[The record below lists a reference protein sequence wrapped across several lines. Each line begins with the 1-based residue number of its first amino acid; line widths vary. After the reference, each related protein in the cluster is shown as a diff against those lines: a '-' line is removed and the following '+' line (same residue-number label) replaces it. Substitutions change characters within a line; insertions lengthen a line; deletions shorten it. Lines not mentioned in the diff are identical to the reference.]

1 LFIFALSSKNV
12 GTMAAVVYS
21 ESQVG
26 KANET
31 GKDKLF
37 TRSYIYMCLAN
48 FLMAFSFFLLVPTLP
63 FYLVDTFALES
74 DIVGLVLSCY
84 VIAVL
89 CIRPFS
95 GAIADIFPRKKVYVI
110 SYILFAVSFI
120 GYMFVYTDI
129 LIFILLR
136 VVHGFAFGA
145 LNTTGNTLVID
156 IMPSSRRGEGLG
168 YFGVTNNLA
177 MAFGPMTGLFLIDG
191 GSYGLLFFAA
201 FMVACMGLLFAAIV
215 KVKWRQPLERVDKLF
230 SVDRFILLAGI
241 PASVA
246 FFMLAVPYGMTSS
259 YIALYASEVGITSAV
274 GLFFTVQGAGL
285 IVSRLLSGK
294 RVDKGYIT
302 QTISCGILIAL
313 LGVIGEAALSLV
325 CGFSIGMGYA
335 LYFLSAFLIG
345 YGFGTIFPA
354 FNTLFINMAP
364 HSRRATANATYLTG
378 WDVGIGAG
386 MLLGGALSVNGY
398 SGSFAFSAIL
408 VIAAM
413 VYFVVFVAKHFQRH
427 RLR

>member
-1 LFIFALSSKNV
+1 MSA
-12 GTMAAVVYS
+12 
-21 ESQVG
+21 
-26 KANET
+26 
-31 GKDKLF
+31 DDRLF
-37 TRSYIYMCLAN
+37 TRSYIFMCLAN
-48 FLMAFSFFLLVPTLP
+48 FLTAFSFFLLVPTLP
-63 FYLVDTFALES
+63 FYLVENFGLEP

-84 VIAVL
+84 VVAVL
-89 CIRPFS
+89 CIRPFA
-95 GAIADIFPRKKVYVI
+95 GFVADVFPRKKVYVI
-110 SYILFAVSFI
+110 SYTLFALAFV
-120 GYMFVYTDI
+120 GYLFAFTDI
-129 LIFILLR
+129 IMFIILR

-177 MAFGPMTGLFLIDG
+177 MAFGPMTGLFLIEG
-191 GSYGLLFFAA
+191 GNYTLLFSAA
-201 FMVACMGLLFAAIV
+201 LLVACVGLLFAVLV
-215 KVKWRQPLERVDKLF
+215 KVKWRQPREKVDKVF
-230 SVDRFILLAGI
+230 SIDRFILLAGI

-246 FFMLAVPYGMTSS
+246 FFMLAIPYGMTSS
-259 YIALYASEVGITSAV
+259 YIAIYASEVGIISGV

-294 RVDKGYIT
+294 RVDKGFIT
-302 QTISCGILIAL
+302 QTISRGIVIAL
-313 LGVIGEAALSLV
+313 AGVVGEALLALA
-325 CGFSIGMGYA
+325 CGYSIEVGYV

-398 SGSFAFSAIL
+398 SGSFAFAAIL
-408 VIAAM
+408 VLLAL
-413 VYFVVFVAKHFQRH
+413 VYFVFFVAKHFMRH

>member
-1 LFIFALSSKNV
+1 
-12 GTMAAVVYS
+12 MDAVV
-21 ESQVG
+21 
-26 KANET
+26 
-31 GKDKLF
+31 KDRLF

-48 FLMAFSFFLLVPTLP
+48 FLTAFSFFLLVPTLP
-63 FYLVDTFALES
+63 FYLVDNFGLEP

-84 VIAVL
+84 VLAVL
-89 CIRPFS
+89 CIRPFA
-95 GAIADIFPRKKVYVI
+95 GFVADVFPRKKVYLI
-110 SYILFAVSFI
+110 SYVLFALSFVGYLFVYSEILF
-120 GYMFVYTDI
+120 
-129 LIFILLR
+129 FILLR

-177 MAFGPMTGLFLIDG
+177 MAFGPMTGLFLIEG
-191 GSYGLLFFAA
+191 GYNQLFFAA
-201 FMVACMGLLFAAIV
+201 LLTACMGLLFASIV
-215 KVKWRQPLERVDKLF
+215 KVKWRQPIEKIGKVF
-230 SVDRFILLAGI
+230 AIDRFILLEGI
-241 PASVA
+241 PASLA
-246 FFMLAVPYGMTSS
+246 FFMLAIPYGMTSS
-259 YIALYASEVGITSAV
+259 YIAIYAAEVGITEGV
-274 GLFFTVQGAGL
+274 GFFFTIQGAGL
-285 IVSRLLSGK
+285 IVSRLISGK

-302 QTISCGILIAL
+302 QTISRGIVIAL
-313 LGVIGEAALSLV
+313 VGVVGEALLAAV
-325 CGFSIGMGYA
+325 CGFDFTAGFA

-398 SGSFAFSAIL
+398 SGSFTFSAIL
-408 VIAAM
+408 VFTALI
-413 VYFVVFVAKHFQRH
+413 YFVLFVSKHFMRH

>member
-1 LFIFALSSKNV
+1 MSA
-12 GTMAAVVYS
+12 
-21 ESQVG
+21 
-26 KANET
+26 
-31 GKDKLF
+31 DDRLF
-37 TRSYIYMCLAN
+37 TRSYIFMCLAN
-48 FLMAFSFFLLVPTLP
+48 FLTAFSFFLLVPTLP
-63 FYLVDTFALES
+63 FYLVDTFGLEP

-84 VIAVL
+84 VVAVL
-89 CIRPFS
+89 CIRPFA
-95 GAIADIFPRKKVYVI
+95 GFIADMFPRKKVYVI
-110 SYILFAVSFI
+110 SYILFALAFVGYLFAFSDIVMFI
-120 GYMFVYTDI
+120 I
-129 LIFILLR
+129 LR

-177 MAFGPMTGLFLIDG
+177 MAFGPMTGLFLIEG
-191 GSYGLLFFAA
+191 GNYTLLFGAA
-201 FMVACMGLLFAAIV
+201 LLVACIGLMFAVLV
-215 KVKWRQPLERVDKLF
+215 KVKWRQPREKVEKVF
-230 SVDRFILLAGI
+230 SIDRFILLAGI

-246 FFMLAVPYGMTSS
+246 FFMLAIPYGMTSS
-259 YIALYASEVGITSAV
+259 YIAIYASEVGITSGV

-294 RVDKGYIT
+294 RVDKGFIT
-302 QTISCGILIAL
+302 QTITRGIVIAL
-313 LGVIGEAALSLV
+313 AGVVGEALLALV
-325 CGFSIGMGYA
+325 CGRSMGMGYV

-398 SGSFAFSAIL
+398 SGSFAFASIL
-408 VIAAM
+408 VFAAF
-413 VYFVVFVAKHFQRH
+413 VYFVYFVSKHFKRH

>member
-1 LFIFALSSKNV
+1 
-12 GTMAAVVYS
+12 MDAAV
-21 ESQVG
+21 
-26 KANET
+26 
-31 GKDKLF
+31 KDRLF

-48 FLMAFSFFLLVPTLP
+48 FLTAFSFFLLVPTLP
-63 FYLVDTFALES
+63 FYLVDNFGLEP

-84 VIAVL
+84 VLAVL
-89 CIRPFS
+89 CIRPFA
-95 GAIADIFPRKKVYVI
+95 GFVADVFPRKKVYLI
-110 SYILFAVSFI
+110 SYVLFALSFVGYLFVYSEILF
-120 GYMFVYTDI
+120 
-129 LIFILLR
+129 FILLR

-177 MAFGPMTGLFLIDG
+177 MAFGPMTGLFLIEC
-191 GSYGLLFFAA
+191 GSYNQLFFAA
-201 FMVACMGLLFAAIV
+201 LLTACIGLLFASIV
-215 KVKWRQPLERVDKLF
+215 KVKWRQPIEKIGKVF
-230 SVDRFILLAGI
+230 SIDRFILLEGI
-241 PASVA
+241 PASLA
-246 FFMLAVPYGMTSS
+246 FFMLAIPYGMTSS
-259 YIALYASEVGITSAV
+259 YIAIYAAEVGITEGV
-274 GLFFTVQGAGL
+274 GFFFTVQGAGL
-285 IVSRLLSGK
+285 IVSRLISGK

-302 QTISCGILIAL
+302 QTISRGIVIAL
-313 LGVIGEAALSLV
+313 VGVIGEALLATV
-325 CGFSIGMGYA
+325 CGFNFTAGFA

-398 SGSFAFSAIL
+398 SGSFTFSAIL
-408 VIAAM
+408 VFAALI
-413 VYFVVFVAKHFQRH
+413 YFVLFVSRHFMRH

>member
-1 LFIFALSSKNV
+1 MSA
-12 GTMAAVVYS
+12 
-21 ESQVG
+21 
-26 KANET
+26 
-31 GKDKLF
+31 DDRLF
-37 TRSYIYMCLAN
+37 TRSYIFMCLAN
-48 FLMAFSFFLLVPTLP
+48 FLTAFSFFLLVPTLP
-63 FYLVDTFALES
+63 FYLVDTFGLES

-84 VIAVL
+84 VVAVL
-89 CIRPFS
+89 CIRPFA
-95 GAIADIFPRKKVYVI
+95 GFIADMFPRKKVYVI
-110 SYILFAVSFI
+110 SYILFALAFVGYLFAFSDIVMFI
-120 GYMFVYTDI
+120 I
-129 LIFILLR
+129 LR

-177 MAFGPMTGLFLIDG
+177 MAFGPMTGLFLIEG
-191 GSYGLLFFAA
+191 GNYTLLFGAA
-201 FMVACMGLLFAAIV
+201 LLVACVGLMFAVLV
-215 KVKWRQPLERVDKLF
+215 KVKWRQPREKVEKVF
-230 SVDRFILLAGI
+230 SIDRFILLAGI

-246 FFMLAVPYGMTSS
+246 FFMLAIPYGMTSS
-259 YIALYASEVGITSAV
+259 YIAIYASEVGITSGV

-294 RVDKGYIT
+294 RVDKGFIT
-302 QTISCGILIAL
+302 QTITRGIVIAL
-313 LGVIGEAALSLV
+313 AGVVGEALLALV
-325 CGFSIGMGYA
+325 CGRSMGMGYV

-364 HSRRATANATYLTG
+364 NSRRATANATYLTG

-398 SGSFAFSAIL
+398 SGSFAFASIL
-408 VIAAM
+408 VFAAF
-413 VYFVVFVAKHFQRH
+413 VYFVYFVSKHFKRH

>member
-1 LFIFALSSKNV
+1 MS
-12 GTMAAVVYS
+12 AVDDS
-21 ESQVG
+21 R
-26 KANET
+26 
-31 GKDKLF
+31 LF
-37 TRSYIYMCLAN
+37 TRSYIFMCLAN
-48 FLMAFSFFLLVPTLP
+48 FLTAFSFFLLVPTLP
-63 FYLVDTFALES
+63 FYLVDTFGLEP

-84 VIAVL
+84 VVAVL
-89 CIRPFS
+89 CIRPFA
-95 GAIADIFPRKKVYVI
+95 GFIADMFPRKKVYVI
-110 SYILFAVSFI
+110 SYILFALAFV
-120 GYMFVYTDI
+120 GYMFTFTDI
-129 LIFILLR
+129 IMFIILR

-177 MAFGPMTGLFLIDG
+177 MAFGPMTGLFLIEDG
-191 GSYGLLFFAA
+191 NYGQLFFAA
-201 FMVACMGLLFAAIV
+201 LLVACVGLLFATLV
-215 KVKWRQPLERVDKLF
+215 RVKWRQPLESVGKVF
-230 SVDRFILLAGI
+230 SIDRFILLAGI
-241 PASVA
+241 PASLA
-246 FFMLAVPYGMTSS
+246 FFMLAIPYGMTSS
-259 YIALYASEVGITSAV
+259 YIAIYASEVGIVNGV

-294 RVDKGYIT
+294 RVDKGFIT
-302 QTISCGILIAL
+302 QTISLGIVIAL
-313 LGVIGEAALSLV
+313 MGVVGEAMLSLV
-325 CGFSIGMGYA
+325 CGFSMSMGYA

-386 MLLGGALSVNGY
+386 MLLGGTLSVNGY
-398 SGSFAFSAIL
+398 SGSFAFGAIL
-408 VIAAM
+408 VFAALI
-413 VYFVVFVAKHFQRH
+413 YFVAFVAKHFHRH

>member
-1 LFIFALSSKNV
+1 MS
-12 GTMAAVVYS
+12 AVDDS
-21 ESQVG
+21 R
-26 KANET
+26 
-31 GKDKLF
+31 LF
-37 TRSYIYMCLAN
+37 TRSYIFMCLAN
-48 FLMAFSFFLLVPTLP
+48 FLTAFSFFLLVPTLP
-63 FYLVDTFALES
+63 FYLVDTFGLES

-84 VIAVL
+84 VVAVL
-89 CIRPFS
+89 CIRPFA
-95 GAIADIFPRKKVYVI
+95 GFIADMFPRKKVYVI
-110 SYILFAVSFI
+110 SYILFALAFV
-120 GYMFVYTDI
+120 GYMFTFTDI
-129 LIFILLR
+129 IMFIILR

-177 MAFGPMTGLFLIDG
+177 MAFGPMTGLFLIEDG
-191 GSYGLLFFAA
+191 NYGQLFFAA
-201 FMVACMGLLFAAIV
+201 LLVACVGLLFATLV
-215 KVKWRQPLERVDKLF
+215 RVKWRQPLESVGKVF
-230 SVDRFILLAGI
+230 SIDRFILLAGI
-241 PASVA
+241 PASLA
-246 FFMLAVPYGMTSS
+246 FFMLAIPYGMTSS
-259 YIALYASEVGITSAV
+259 YIAIYASEVGIVNGV

-294 RVDKGYIT
+294 RVDKGFIT
-302 QTISCGILIAL
+302 QTISLGIVIAL
-313 LGVIGEAALSLV
+313 MGVVGEAMLSLV
-325 CGFSIGMGYA
+325 CGFSMSMGYA

-386 MLLGGALSVNGY
+386 MLLGGTLSVNGY
-398 SGSFAFSAIL
+398 SGSFAFGAIL
-408 VIAAM
+408 VFAALI
-413 VYFVVFVAKHFQRH
+413 YFVAFVAKHFHRH

>member
-1 LFIFALSSKNV
+1 
-12 GTMAAVVYS
+12 
-21 ESQVG
+21 
-26 KANET
+26 
-31 GKDKLF
+31 
-37 TRSYIYMCLAN
+37 MCLAN
-48 FLMAFSFFLLVPTLP
+48 FLTAFSFFLLVPTLP
-63 FYLVDTFALES
+63 FYLEDNFGLEP

-84 VIAVL
+84 VLAVL
-89 CIRPFS
+89 CIRPFA
-95 GAIADIFPRKKVYVI
+95 GFVADVFPRKKVYLI
-110 SYILFAVSFI
+110 SYVLFALSFVGYLFVYSEILF
-120 GYMFVYTDI
+120 
-129 LIFILLR
+129 FILLR

-177 MAFGPMTGLFLIDG
+177 MAFGPMTGLFLIEG
-191 GSYGLLFFAA
+191 GSYNQLFFAA
-201 FMVACMGLLFAAIV
+201 LLTACIGLLFASIV
-215 KVKWRQPLERVDKLF
+215 KVKWRQPVEKIGKVF
-230 SVDRFILLAGI
+230 SIDRFILLEGI
-241 PASVA
+241 PASLA
-246 FFMLAVPYGMTSS
+246 FFMLAIPYGMTSS
-259 YIALYASEVGITSAV
+259 YIAIYAAEVGITEGV
-274 GLFFTVQGAGL
+274 GIFFTVQGAGL
-285 IVSRLLSGK
+285 IVSRLISGK

-302 QTISCGILIAL
+302 QTISRGIVIAFF
-313 LGVIGEAALSLV
+313 GVIGEALLASV
-325 CGFSIGMGYA
+325 CGFNFTAGFA

-398 SGSFAFSAIL
+398 SGSFTFSAIL
-408 VIAAM
+408 VFAALI
-413 VYFVVFVAKHFQRH
+413 YFVLFVSKHFMRH

>member
-1 LFIFALSSKNV
+1 MSA
-12 GTMAAVVYS
+12 
-21 ESQVG
+21 
-26 KANET
+26 
-31 GKDKLF
+31 DDRLF
-37 TRSYIYMCLAN
+37 TRSYIFMCLAN
-48 FLMAFSFFLLVPTLP
+48 FLTAFSFFLLVPTLP
-63 FYLVDTFALES
+63 FYLVDTFGLEP

-84 VIAVL
+84 VVAVL
-89 CIRPFS
+89 CIRPFA
-95 GAIADIFPRKKVYVI
+95 GFIADMFPRKKVYVI
-110 SYILFAVSFI
+110 SYILFALAFVGYLFAFSDIVMFI
-120 GYMFVYTDI
+120 I
-129 LIFILLR
+129 LR

-177 MAFGPMTGLFLIDG
+177 MAFGPMTGLFLIEG
-191 GSYGLLFFAA
+191 GNYTLLFGAA
-201 FMVACMGLLFAAIV
+201 LLVACVGLMFAVLV
-215 KVKWRQPLERVDKLF
+215 KVKWRQPREKVEKVF
-230 SVDRFILLAGI
+230 SIDRFILLAGI

-246 FFMLAVPYGMTSS
+246 FFMLAIPYGMTSS
-259 YIALYASEVGITSAV
+259 YIAIYASEVGITSGV

-294 RVDKGYIT
+294 RVDKGFIT
-302 QTISCGILIAL
+302 QTITRGIVIAL
-313 LGVIGEAALSLV
+313 AGVVGEALLALV
-325 CGFSIGMGYA
+325 CGRSMGMGYA

-364 HSRRATANATYLTG
+364 NSRRATANATYLTG

-398 SGSFAFSAIL
+398 SGSFAFASIL
-408 VIAAM
+408 VFAAF
-413 VYFVVFVAKHFQRH
+413 VYFVYFVSKHFKRH

>member
-1 LFIFALSSKNV
+1 
-12 GTMAAVVYS
+12 MDAAV
-21 ESQVG
+21 
-26 KANET
+26 
-31 GKDKLF
+31 KDRLF

-48 FLMAFSFFLLVPTLP
+48 FLTAFSFFLLVPTLP
-63 FYLVDTFALES
+63 FYLVDNFGLEP

-84 VIAVL
+84 VLAVL
-89 CIRPFS
+89 CIRPFA
-95 GAIADIFPRKKVYVI
+95 GFVADVFPRKKVYLI
-110 SYILFAVSFI
+110 SYVLFALSFVGYLFVYSEILF
-120 GYMFVYTDI
+120 
-129 LIFILLR
+129 FILLR

-177 MAFGPMTGLFLIDG
+177 MAFGPMTGLFLIEG
-191 GSYGLLFFAA
+191 GSYNQLFFAA
-201 FMVACMGLLFAAIV
+201 LLTACIGLLFASIV
-215 KVKWRQPLERVDKLF
+215 KVKWRQPIEKIGKVF
-230 SVDRFILLAGI
+230 SIDRFILLEGI
-241 PASVA
+241 PASLA
-246 FFMLAVPYGMTSS
+246 FFMLAIPYGMTSS
-259 YIALYASEVGITSAV
+259 YIAIYAAEVGITEGV
-274 GLFFTVQGAGL
+274 GFFFTVQGAGL
-285 IVSRLLSGK
+285 IVSRLISGK

-302 QTISCGILIAL
+302 QTISRGIVIAL
-313 LGVIGEAALSLV
+313 VGIIGEALLATV
-325 CGFSIGMGYA
+325 CGFNFTTGFA

-398 SGSFAFSAIL
+398 SGSFTFSAIL
-408 VIAAM
+408 VFAALI
-413 VYFVVFVAKHFQRH
+413 YFVLFVSKHFMRH

>member
-1 LFIFALSSKNV
+1 MSTV
-12 GTMAAVVYS
+12 AV
-21 ESQVG
+21 
-26 KANET
+26 
-31 GKDKLF
+31 DRLF
-37 TRSYIYMCLAN
+37 TRSYILMCLAN
-48 FLMAFSFFLLVPTLP
+48 FLTAFSFFLLVPTLP
-63 FYLVDTFALES
+63 FYLVDTFGLEP

-84 VIAVL
+84 VVAVL
-89 CIRPFS
+89 CIRPFA
-95 GAIADIFPRKKVYVI
+95 GFIADMFPRKKVYVI
-110 SYILFAVSFI
+110 SYILFALAFVGYLFAFSDIVMFI
-120 GYMFVYTDI
+120 I
-129 LIFILLR
+129 LR

-177 MAFGPMTGLFLIDG
+177 MAFGPMTGLFLIEG
-191 GSYGLLFFAA
+191 GNYTLLFGAA
-201 FMVACMGLLFAAIV
+201 LLVACVGLMFAVLV
-215 KVKWRQPLERVDKLF
+215 KVKWRQPREKVEKVF
-230 SVDRFILLAGI
+230 SIDRFILLAGI

-246 FFMLAVPYGMTSS
+246 FFMLAIPYGMTSS
-259 YIALYASEVGITSAV
+259 YIAIYASEVGITSGV

-294 RVDKGYIT
+294 RVDKGFIT
-302 QTISCGILIAL
+302 QTITRGIVIAL
-313 LGVIGEAALSLV
+313 AGVVGEALLALV
-325 CGFSIGMGYA
+325 CGRSLGMGYA

-364 HSRRATANATYLTG
+364 NSRRATANATYLTG

-398 SGSFAFSAIL
+398 SGSFAFASIL
-408 VIAAM
+408 VFAAF
-413 VYFVVFVAKHFQRH
+413 VYFVYFVSKHFKRH

>member
-1 LFIFALSSKNV
+1 MSA
-12 GTMAAVVYS
+12 
-21 ESQVG
+21 
-26 KANET
+26 
-31 GKDKLF
+31 DDRLF
-37 TRSYIYMCLAN
+37 TRSYIFMCLAN
-48 FLMAFSFFLLVPTLP
+48 FLTAFSFFLLVPTLP
-63 FYLVDTFALES
+63 FYLVENFGLEP

-84 VIAVL
+84 VVAVL
-89 CIRPFS
+89 CIRPFA
-95 GAIADIFPRKKVYVI
+95 GFVADVFPRKKIYVI
-110 SYILFAVSFI
+110 SYTLFALAFV
-120 GYMFVYTDI
+120 GYLFAFTDI
-129 LIFILLR
+129 IMFIILR

-177 MAFGPMTGLFLIDG
+177 MAFGPMTGLFLIEG
-191 GSYGLLFFAA
+191 GNYTLLFSAA
-201 FMVACMGLLFAAIV
+201 LLVACVGLLFAVLV
-215 KVKWRQPLERVDKLF
+215 KVKWRQPREKVEKVF
-230 SVDRFILLAGI
+230 SIDRFILLAGI

-246 FFMLAVPYGMTSS
+246 FFMLAIPYGMTSS
-259 YIALYASEVGITSAV
+259 YIAIYASEVGITSGV

-294 RVDKGYIT
+294 RVDKGFIT
-302 QTISCGILIAL
+302 QTISRGIVIAL
-313 LGVIGEAALSLV
+313 AGVVGEALLALA
-325 CGFSIGMGYA
+325 CGYSIEVGYV

-398 SGSFAFSAIL
+398 SGSFAFAAIL
-408 VIAAM
+408 VLLAF
-413 VYFVVFVAKHFQRH
+413 VYFVYFVAKHFMRH

>member
-1 LFIFALSSKNV
+1 
-12 GTMAAVVYS
+12 MDAVK
-21 ESQVG
+21 ER
-26 KANET
+26 
-31 GKDKLF
+31 LF

-48 FLMAFSFFLLVPTLP
+48 FLTSFSFFLLVPTLP
-63 FYLVDTFALES
+63 FYLVDNFGLEP

-84 VIAVL
+84 VVAVL

-95 GAIADIFPRKKVYVI
+95 GFVADVFPRKKVYLLA
-110 SYILFAVSFI
+110 YLMFALSFV
-120 GYMFVYTDI
+120 GYLFVYTEI
-129 LIFILLR
+129 LFFILLR

-177 MAFGPMTGLFLIDG
+177 MAFGPMTGLFLIESGD
-191 GSYGLLFFAA
+191 YGRLFFAA
-201 FMVACMGLLFAAIV
+201 LIVACVGLLFASLV
-215 KVKWRQPLERVDKLF
+215 KVKWRQPIERVGKIF
-230 SVDRFILLAGI
+230 SIDRFILLDGI

-259 YIALYASEVGITSAV
+259 YIAIYAAEVGIVEGV

-285 IVSRLLSGK
+285 IVSRLISGK

-302 QTISCGILIAL
+302 QTISRGIVIAL
-313 LGVIGEAALSLV
+313 IGVVGEALLFVVSSANLYA
-325 CGFSIGMGYA
+325 GYV

-364 HSRRATANATYLTG
+364 HSHRATANATYLTG

-398 SGSFAFSAIL
+398 YGSFTFGAIL
-408 VIAAM
+408 VFASL
-413 VYFVVFVAKHFQRH
+413 VYFVLFVAKHFKRH